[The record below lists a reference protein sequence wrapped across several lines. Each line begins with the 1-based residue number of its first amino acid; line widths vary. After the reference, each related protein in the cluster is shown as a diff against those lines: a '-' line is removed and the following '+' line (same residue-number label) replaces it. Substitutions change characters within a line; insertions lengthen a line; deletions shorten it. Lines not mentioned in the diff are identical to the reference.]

1 MLTTMRRPVAAG
13 IVTCYHQPLFS
24 IVPCHACGPLFFV
37 MQSALDLAHELCVK
51 HGVFNR
57 PLGLMGVWGNIVR
70 EWLDTLLPPDAAD
83 RWVVLSDI

>member
-1 MLTTMRRPVAAG
+1 
-13 IVTCYHQPLFS
+13 
-24 IVPCHACGPLFFV
+24 

-57 PLGLMGVWGNIVR
+57 PLGLLGVWGNIVR